1 MSNSEVENNCK
12 NNISKKNILT
22 KPDNKKEAASDRNKS
37 GQILVATLTSM
48 SPRGKKKAA
57 LDKSIGGFPGC
68 LPPARETE
76 ELGAYRAIV
85 ISLAPLGSTTFKN
98 YYPEFGNSIS
108 LQPDREDNISAPKA
122 KLKDRGASSE
132 FSGPRIPEKKSKS
145 AETCQVSSK
154 WDRGN

>member
-57 LDKSIGGFPGC
+57 LDKSIRGFPGC
-68 LPPARETE
+68 LTPAQETE

-85 ISLAPLGSTTFKN
+85 ISLAPSGSTTLKN

>member
-1 MSNSEVENNCK
+1 MKIIVR
-12 NNISKKNILT
+12 ITFPKKTSSLNLIT
-22 KPDNKKEAASDRNKS
+22 KKEAASDRNKS

-68 LPPARETE
+68 LPPARESE

-85 ISLAPLGSTTFKN
+85 ISLAPSGSTTLKN

-108 LQPDREDNISAPKA
+108 L
-122 KLKDRGASSE
+122 
-132 FSGPRIPEKKSKS
+132 
-145 AETCQVSSK
+145 
-154 WDRGN
+154 